1 MKKLFTNT
9 FLFILIATLC
19 VGLMSCDFVNT
30 ILDKPTAKQEDSTP
44 QDSTTPSNSMPNDST
59 ENTDNLQDEID
70 QPIIEY
76 PQLYFYSKEEYT
88 EFLNSADLPDD
99 FVSHNK
105 IDAIGDF
112 DALVFLSDAY
122 HLHDYSWYMYGLVDS
137 TGFEI
142 TLYVDPRDQVLSTK
156 TPVSNVNKTDMRLL
170 PDASENVCVYVS
182 NNMEYTYI
190 SGKLHSISWETQN
203 ITYILCA
210 CGTPILSDY
219 PHTDSTFVGKL
230 LNTETAPQALNDVF
244 NAPTDPLPSQSIE
257 ISGLEK
263 FNEMKAM
270 IANNDEA
277 QLEQYVQSIAS
288 SGIQSKDDLIAFVKL
303 IDSMPQISVLDG
315 NVTSIRFSHT
325 VSEDTGKE
333 TNVVY
338 VVTEAAN
345 GDWTRMEYV
354 LSVANVARKI
364 SEEKAAIGENSLLTS
379 AVKNS
384 DGKLTLHIE
393 TRQLHPSGTGTLIQW
408 VGEANGIFT
417 RIFYY
422 TNNSD
427 SVKTD
432 NLFSNIRIPDIS

>member
-19 VGLMSCDFVNT
+19 IGLMSCDFVND
-30 ILDKPTAKQEDSTP
+30 ILGNPTTKQEDSTP
-44 QDSTTPSNSMPNDST
+44 QDNTTPSDTNP
-59 ENTDNLQDEID
+59 TDTDPGDLIPDEIEKPD
-70 QPIIEY
+70 IEY

-99 FVSHNK
+99 FVSHDK

-112 DALVFLSDAY
+112 EGVVFLHPAY
-122 HLHDYSWYMYGLVDS
+122 LHDYSWYMYGLVDS
-137 TGFEI
+137 TGYEFS
-142 TLYVDPRDQVLSTK
+142 LYVNHGDKVLPTESS
-156 TPVSNVNKTDMRLL
+156 VSNISKTDMRLL
-170 PDASENVCVYVS
+170 PDVNEGVYYYVS
-182 NNMEYTYI
+182 DHLVYTFVAG
-190 SGKLHSISWETQN
+190 SLSTISWKMQN
-203 ITYILCA
+203 ITYTLFFHKI
-210 CGTPILSDY
+210 SDY
-219 PHTDSTFVGKL
+219 PLTDSTFVGKM
-230 LNTETAPQALNDVF
+230 LNTETAPQALNAVF
-244 NAPTDPLPSQSIE
+244 NMPTDPLPGQSIE

-277 QLEQYVQSIAS
+277 QLEQYVQGIAS

-303 IDSMPQISVLDG
+303 IDSIPQISVLDG

-345 GDWTRMEYV
+345 GDWTRVEYV
-354 LSVANVARKI
+354 LSVANVAQKI
-364 SEEKAAIGENSLLTS
+364 SEEKAAIGESSLLTS

-393 TRQLHPSGTGTLIQW
+393 TRQPHPSGTGTLIQW